1 MTYGVETTMTSLAES
16 APMAGAKHLTHPKYR
31 PDIDGLRAVAV
42 MSVVLFHAFPR
53 WLPGGFIGVDIFFII
68 SGYLISTII
77 YGSLERNAFS
87 FPEFYA
93 RRIKRIFP
101 ALLLVLISCYVFGW
115 FTLFADEFQQLGKH
129 IAGGSGFISNFVLYD
144 ESGYFDTTAEIKPL
158 LHLWSLGIEEQFYIV
173 WPLIL
178 WAAWKIRL
186 NVLSLTVLC
195 LGVSFLLNMANIGTD
210 PSGTFYLPQT
220 RAWELLA
227 GSVLAYM
234 TTHHGARTRAVVERV
249 VNAVFMRE
257 GAQISS
263 ATMRSAQSFLGLA
276 LLAIGFAIV
285 TSAGFPGWQ
294 AIIPCAGA
302 ILIISAGP
310 QAWLNRNLLASKLF
324 VWIGLI
330 SFPLYLWHWPL
341 LTFARIIE
349 GEMPAREIR
358 IAAVV
363 ASIVLAWLTFKLIER
378 PLSRREWPLKTA
390 ALVLIMACTGAAGYA
405 TYSSGGIPERAS
417 VVKGQEVNSQ
427 FAGSVWKFATN
438 HTCIYRYQWQE
449 AGTYPWW
456 FCMTNRD
463 ESPTVILLG
472 NSYANHLYPGLEQQK
487 DLNHQTFLSIGACDV
502 YLAYSKQPAEPATP
516 CAGDRPRH
524 QLDYIKSLIEDT
536 GTVKYVIWSGFEPV
550 MSADYVEKSE
560 QTLSYLESKGVQV
573 IVFPPHFREK
583 VDIKSCFSRPL
594 KSPTGQCSFDISER
608 EKIDKG
614 FAPLRDAII
623 ARHPKTKIF
632 DPNDIFCDAT
642 KCSIVKDGMPM
653 YRDEFQHL
661 SIFASKLLA
670 DKFAE
675 WAKESVP
682 EILK

>member
-1 MTYGVETTMTSLAES
+1 MTSLAEA
-16 APMAGAKHLTHPKYR
+16 APVLSTPHLTHPKYR
-31 PDIDGLRAVAV
+31 PDIDGLRAIAV

-101 ALLLVLISCYVFGW
+101 ALLLVLISCYAFGW

-129 IAGGSGFISNFVLYD
+129 IAGGSGFISNFVLHD

-178 WAAWKIRL
+178 WAAWKMRL
-186 NVLSLTVLC
+186 NVLTLTVLC

-234 TTHHGARTRAVVERV
+234 TTHHGARTRTVVERA

-263 ATMRSAQSFLGLA
+263 TAMRSAQSALGLA

-294 AIIPCAGA
+294 ATIPCAGA

-310 QAWLNRNLLASKLF
+310 QAWLNRNLLANKLF

-363 ASIVLAWLTFKLIER
+363 SSIVLAWLTYKLVEL
-378 PLSRREWPLKTA
+378 PLRRREWPFKTA
-390 ALVLIMACTGAAGYA
+390 ALVLIMACTGAAGYL
-405 TYSSGGIPERAS
+405 TYDRAGLPERPH
-417 VVKGQEVNSQ
+417 VVKAQAISDQ
-427 FAGSVWKFATN
+427 YAGSVWKFATN
-438 HTCIYRYQWQE
+438 HTCIYRYRWQE

-456 FCMTNRD
+456 FCMANKD
-463 ESPTVILLG
+463 EDPTVILLG
-472 NSYANHLYPGLEQQK
+472 NSYANHLYPGLIEQADISGQSI
-487 DLNHQTFLSIGACDV
+487 LSIGACDV
-502 YLAYSKQPAEPATP
+502 YLAYSTQPAEPATP
-516 CAGDRPRH
+516 CASDRPRH
-524 QLDYIKSLIEDT
+524 QLDYIKSVIQDT

-550 MSADYVEKSE
+550 MSADYVAKAEE
-560 QTLSYLESKGVQV
+560 TLNYLEAKGIQV
-573 IVFPPHFREK
+573 IVFPPHFRK
-583 VDIKSCFSRPL
+583 PVNIKSCFSRPL
-594 KSPTGQCSFDISER
+594 KEASGQCTFDAAER
-608 EKIDKG
+608 KKIDAG

-632 DPNDIFCDAT
+632 DPNDIFCNDVT
-642 KCSIVKDGMPM
+642 CSIVQDGLPM

-661 SIFASKLLA
+661 SPYASKLLA
-670 DKFAE
+670 EKFAE
-675 WAKESVP
+675 WSKVNLP